1 MVCNDNECVCF
12 PITTDEFRRW
22 FQRDFPFSDNGS
34 EGVME
39 GDILKAFAEANFV
52 FNKGLFT
59 EKEQPIAFL
68 YLAAHYLVIDLKNS
82 SMGLKGSFNGL
93 MTNKSVGSVSVGYSM
108 PNWILEHPIYSLIA
122 QTPYGVKYL
131 SLAVA
136 RCVGNFGVVKGA
148 TQP

>member
-1 MVCNDNECVCF
+1 MACNDKCMCF
-12 PITTDEFRRW
+12 PVTPEEFKEW
-22 FQRDFPFSDNGS
+22 FKRDFPFSDDPN
-34 EGVME
+34 EGV
-39 GDILKAFAEANFV
+39 GDCDILKAFAEANFV
-52 FNKGLFT
+52 FNKSIFS
-59 EKEQPIAFL
+59 EQEQPIAFL

-82 SMGLKGSFNGL
+82 STGLKGSFNGL

-136 RCVGNFGVVKGA
+136 RCIGNFGVVKGA